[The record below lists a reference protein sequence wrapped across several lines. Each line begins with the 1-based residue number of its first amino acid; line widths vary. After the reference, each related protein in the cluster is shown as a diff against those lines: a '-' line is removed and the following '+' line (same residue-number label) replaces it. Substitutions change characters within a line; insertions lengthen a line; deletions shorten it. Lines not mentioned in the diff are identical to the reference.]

1 MIVIASAVGTAL
13 CAVYY
18 LKEHYDYK
26 VRKLPPGP
34 TSIPFIGDVLS
45 INPKSPHL
53 SLIELAK
60 TYGDIFSIKLGSERV
75 VVLNNAELIKS
86 AYRGVDI
93 SHRPDLFCM
102 DVLAG
107 GKGFLTCKDE
117 IQRQMHMKICRQ
129 AMRVVNNADMGE
141 KILQEANNLVN
152 HFEAQNE
159 KPFDPQ
165 CDLHIA
171 SLNILCNF
179 VFGERYEHDHPE
191 MREILDFSAEIS
203 KLLSPMHP
211 VNAMPWLRHFPNKW
225 FASLF
230 KAKNQRDRILMK
242 KYVEHVVTYKAGR
255 VRDMLDGLLAETTEA
270 VAENNKQAVALLTPE
285 HIIINMWLI
294 FFAGSDTVTNTLQW
308 SLLYMAVFPKK
319 QAKAQEELE
328 RIIGQSKRLSL
339 EHKSQLPYLQAV
351 INEVLRYSS
360 LTILGVPHAAARD
373 TEINGYFI
381 PKGTS
386 VMANFW
392 SVHHNED
399 AWDQPEEFLPE
410 RFLNDQGNL
419 KEPSQLPHFM
429 PFSVG
434 KRRCLGA
441 NVAKAELFLMLGR
454 LLQEFSFEMPQDV
467 EADLQG
473 EAAVS
478 LIPKP
483 YKIVA
488 KKRHIIQ
495 PETI

>member
-129 AMRVVNNADMGE
+129 AMRVVNNVDMGE

-242 KYVEHVVTYKAGR
+242 KYVEHVVTYKEGR

-294 FFAGSDTVTNTLQW
+294 FFAGKYSKS
-308 SLLYMAVFPKK
+308 SLLLIFCNTSHRNLIFISNKTYPDNKNWKNIFKNFVGVK
-319 QAKAQEELE
+319 
-328 RIIGQSKRLSL
+328 
-339 EHKSQLPYLQAV
+339 
-351 INEVLRYSS
+351 N
-360 LTILGVPHAAARD
+360 IL
-373 TEINGYFI
+373 
-381 PKGTS
+381 
-386 VMANFW
+386 
-392 SVHHNED
+392 
-399 AWDQPEEFLPE
+399 
-410 RFLNDQGNL
+410 
-419 KEPSQLPHFM
+419 
-429 PFSVG
+429 
-434 KRRCLGA
+434 
-441 NVAKAELFLMLGR
+441 
-454 LLQEFSFEMPQDV
+454 
-467 EADLQG
+467 
-473 EAAVS
+473 
-478 LIPKP
+478 
-483 YKIVA
+483 
-488 KKRHIIQ
+488 
-495 PETI
+495 